1 LIVTQAH
8 KPRST
13 NKPSHSHVETQTSKL
28 NDPSVANK
36 SADLEQILY
45 FLQPLKNILSERE
58 RERMRKRR
66 KKKKFIVGTKM
77 YRDSKL
83 HIV

>member
-1 LIVTQAH
+1 
-8 KPRST
+8 
-13 NKPSHSHVETQTSKL
+13 
-28 NDPSVANK
+28 
-36 SADLEQILY
+36 
-45 FLQPLKNILSERE
+45 LSERE